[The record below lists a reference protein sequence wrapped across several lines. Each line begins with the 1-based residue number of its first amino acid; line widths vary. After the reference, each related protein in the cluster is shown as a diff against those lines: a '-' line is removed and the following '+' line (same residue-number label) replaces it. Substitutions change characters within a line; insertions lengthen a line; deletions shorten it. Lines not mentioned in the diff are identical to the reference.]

1 MDARGFFT
9 KGEVQK
15 YLQATAESLGV
26 KLDSDAFAIELDRR
40 DPLARLRSNFNIPI
54 AGQLLAEGE
63 RSADVDPSSEC
74 VYLCGNSLGL
84 QPKTTR
90 AVVAEAL
97 DSWAERGVRGHF
109 MGPNAWM
116 PIEDSVIPGLAKLV
130 GAKATEVTAMNSL
143 TVNLHLGLVPFY
155 KPTPDRYKILMEENP
170 FPSDLYAVQSQVRWH
185 GYEPDSSIVFAKAEK
200 PGGIWRDED
209 VVNLIDEVGDSVAL
223 VLLSGVHFSTGHF
236 FDIMS
241 ITEAGHR
248 KGCCVGWDLAHAVG
262 NVELALHDWGVDFAC
277 WCTYKYL
284 NSGPGSVAGFF
295 VHENHARKPQLSRLI
310 GWWAHDR
317 DTRLKMDNVLE
328 LQAGAKGFQLS
339 NPPVLECCCLQA
351 SLAVFEQTS
360 LKQLV
365 QKARL
370 LTGYLELLLEE
381 SLSSKKGETISSKM
395 CMKSAT

>member
-277 WCTYKYL
+277 WCTYKGPEVLLVSLYMKTM
-284 NSGPGSVAGFF
+284 PGSHSYRGKNLF
-295 VHENHARKPQLSRLI
+295 
-310 GWWAHDR
+310 
-317 DTRLKMDNVLE
+317 
-328 LQAGAKGFQLS
+328 
-339 NPPVLECCCLQA
+339 
-351 SLAVFEQTS
+351 
-360 LKQLV
+360 
-365 QKARL
+365 
-370 LTGYLELLLEE
+370 
-381 SLSSKKGETISSKM
+381 
-395 CMKSAT
+395 